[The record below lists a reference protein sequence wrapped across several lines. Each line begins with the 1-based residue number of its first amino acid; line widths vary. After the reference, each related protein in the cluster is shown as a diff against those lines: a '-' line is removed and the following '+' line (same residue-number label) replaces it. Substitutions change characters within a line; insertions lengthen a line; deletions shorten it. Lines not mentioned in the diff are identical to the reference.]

1 MEYNI
6 GQLVYHEG
14 MGMIVDKKL
23 ALPNSIF
30 VKGMQYKIDWSDNN
44 SETSWYDEEIIKEF
58 IEQLE
63 DKLQE

>member
-14 MGMIVDKKL
+14 IGWIVNKRL

-30 VKGMQYKIDWSDNN
+30 VKGMQYKIDWSDDNR
-44 SETSWYDEEIIKEF
+44 ETSWYDEETIKQF
-58 IEQLE
+58 LEQLE